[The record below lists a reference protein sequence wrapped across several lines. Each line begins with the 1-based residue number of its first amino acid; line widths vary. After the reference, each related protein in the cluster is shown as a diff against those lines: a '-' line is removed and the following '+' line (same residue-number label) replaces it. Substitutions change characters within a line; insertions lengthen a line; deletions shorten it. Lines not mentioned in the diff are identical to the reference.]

1 MLSHQIPN
9 PKSQRLRLVFM
20 GTPDFAVPSL
30 QVLID
35 RHAPVVGVFTQPDQ
49 PSGRGMVMRAPPVKM
64 LAESHGIPVFQPA
77 KLRVPGVLEQL
88 QVWQPDLI
96 IVAAYGKILPN
107 AILDLPPQGCI
118 NVHASLLP
126 KYRGAGPIQWAIARG
141 ESETGITI
149 MRISERMDSGDIL
162 LQKAIS
168 ITINDTG
175 GTLHD
180 KLAQLG
186 AVALHEA
193 LQFLQQ
199 GQLLA
204 RPQNEAEVTYA
215 PLIKKED
222 GRIDWSR
229 EAVVI
234 ERHIRAF
241 NPWPSAYT
249 TINGKLLKI
258 FAAQVESQPHS
269 ASATPGS
276 IIEVTPVS
284 LVIAT
289 GTEALALTEVQLEG
303 KKRLPIED
311 FLRGYPVSAGLMLG
325 ADSRS

>member
-1 MLSHQIPN
+1 MSSYQIPN

-35 RHAPVVGVFTQPDQ
+35 SDDPVVGVFTRPDQ
-49 PSGRGMVMRAPPVKM
+49 PSGRGMVMHTPPVKV
-64 LAESHGIPVFQPA
+64 LAESHGVPVFQPA

-88 QVWQPDLI
+88 QSWQPDLI
-96 IVAAYGKILPN
+96 VVAAYGKILPN
-107 AILDLPPQGCI
+107 SILDLPPHGCI

-126 KYRGAGPIQWAIARG
+126 KYRGAGPIQWAIAQG
-141 ESETGITI
+141 EVKTGVTI

-162 LQKAIS
+162 LQRPIPIAAD
-168 ITINDTG
+168 DTG

-180 KLAQLG
+180 KLARLG
-186 AVALHEA
+186 ADALAET
-193 LQFLQQ
+193 L
-199 GQLLA
+199 QLLKRGELVA
-204 RPQNEAEVTYA
+204 RPQDEAEATYA

-229 EAVVI
+229 EAIVI

-249 TINGKLLKI
+249 TVSGKLLKI
-258 FAAQVESQPHS
+258 FAAQVEPHARQSSQ
-269 ASATPGS
+269 TPGT

-284 LVIAT
+284 LVVAT
-289 GTEALALTEVQLEG
+289 GAKALALTEVQLEG

-311 FLRGYPVSAGLMLG
+311 FLRGYPLSPGLILG
-325 ADSRS
+325 GENP